1 MVLSEDRGYADKVAL
16 NLLRISFRY
25 FGFTLKR
32 ARHVR
37 PLRNWSRQIMTID
50 WISTLQE
57 QAEFANQI
65 ADDVKQTLEI
75 PDLSV
80 AQATRLYRVVE
91 QGAQTFDRIM
101 EQMESASDIDDDLRD
116 GAGSIADVWTNLSV
130 TTANKVRSMQG
141 LSPIHSPSGPSGRH

>member
-1 MVLSEDRGYADKVAL
+1 
-16 NLLRISFRY
+16 
-25 FGFTLKR
+25 
-32 ARHVR
+32 
-37 PLRNWSRQIMTID
+37 MTID

-101 EQMESASDIDDDLRD
+101 EEMESANDIDDDLRD

-130 TTANKVRSMQG
+130 TTANKVRVMQG
-141 LSPIHSPSGPSGRH
+141 LSPIDFPSGPSGRH

>member
-1 MVLSEDRGYADKVAL
+1 
-16 NLLRISFRY
+16 
-25 FGFTLKR
+25 
-32 ARHVR
+32 
-37 PLRNWSRQIMTID
+37 MTID
-50 WISTLQE
+50 WLSTLQE

-101 EQMESASDIDDDLRD
+101 EEMESANDVDDDLRD

-130 TTANKVRSMQG
+130 TTANKVRALQG
-141 LSPIHSPSGPSGRH
+141 LSPIDFPRVSGRH

>member
-1 MVLSEDRGYADKVAL
+1 
-16 NLLRISFRY
+16 
-25 FGFTLKR
+25 
-32 ARHVR
+32 
-37 PLRNWSRQIMTID
+37 MTID
-50 WISTLQE
+50 WISTMQE
-57 QAEFANQI
+57 QAEFANLI

-101 EQMESASDIDDDLRD
+101 EEMESANDIDDELRD
-116 GAGSIADVWTNLSV
+116 DAGSIADMWTNLSV

-141 LSPIHSPSGPSGRH
+141 LSPIHFPSGPSGRH